1 MRVLLTAFEPFG
13 EFPHNPSAQLVAA
26 LMAQP
31 PRGMTLHAALLP
43 VDTERVGE
51 TLEAAMEEAQPQA
64 VLSFGLAAGRSAMSL
79 ERAALNLLDFPIPDN
94 QGVRHEGRP
103 IIPESPAAYFSTLPL
118 RPMLESLKAAGIPA
132 EISLSAGA
140 YLCNQAFYLLMHW
153 SERFG
158 VGKAGFVHLP
168 CTPELSAQLGK
179 LQPSMS
185 MEVMIRGAEI
195 LLAAMGTD

>member
-13 EFPHNPSAQLVAA
+13 EFSHNPSSQLVAA
-26 LMAQP
+26 LVARP
-31 PRGMTLHAALLP
+31 TRGMTLHAALLP

-64 VLSFGLAAGRSAMSL
+64 VLSFGLAAGRSAISL

-94 QGVRHEGRP
+94 QGVRHEGRL
-103 IIPESPAAYFSTLPL
+103 IIPGGPAAYFSTLPL
-118 RPMLESLKAAGIPA
+118 RPMLEDLKAAGIPA

-140 YLCNQAFYLLMHW
+140 YLCNQAFYLLMNW
-153 SERFG
+153 SKRFG
-158 VGKAGFVHLP
+158 VGQAGFVHLP
-168 CTPELSAQLGK
+168 CTPELAAQLGK

>member
-13 EFPHNPSAQLVAA
+13 EFSYNPSAQLVAA

-31 PRGMTLHAALLP
+31 PLGMALHAVLLP
-43 VDTERVGE
+43 VDTERVRE
-51 TLEAAMEEAQPQA
+51 TLEAAMEDVQPQA
-64 VLSFGLAAGRSAMSL
+64 VLSFGLAAGRSAISL

-94 QGVRHEGRP
+94 RGVRHEGRP
-103 IIPESPAAYFSTLPL
+103 IVSGGPAAYFSTLPL
-118 RPMLESLKAAGIPA
+118 RPMLEDLKAAGIPA

-158 VGKAGFVHLP
+158 VGQVGFVHLP
-168 CTPELSAQLGK
+168 CTPELAAQLGK

-185 MEVMIRGAEI
+185 IEVMIRGAEI
-195 LLAAMGTD
+195 LLGILAG